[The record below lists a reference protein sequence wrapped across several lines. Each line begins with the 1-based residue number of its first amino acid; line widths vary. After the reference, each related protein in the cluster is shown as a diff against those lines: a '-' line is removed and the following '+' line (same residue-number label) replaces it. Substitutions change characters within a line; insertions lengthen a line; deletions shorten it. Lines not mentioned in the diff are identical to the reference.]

1 MKILKKQ
8 KNEKIRWIILL
19 LIFFL
24 VINLLI
30 LFTFK
35 GKLGGDESYEINKI
49 IQLTFQGDIFS
60 FRYYSEPYHYL
71 LYLMQI
77 PFTLPFYIL
86 FPANEFSS
94 FLGSVF
100 TSLIIM
106 LFMFITVDKYF
117 GKKSAILSCLV
128 FILSPIGLK
137 ISFIS
142 EDATGNNL
150 IIILF
155 ILFIYLFFNNN
166 KKTKILSAILLAF
179 LPLFSPYFLILVVF
193 CVIYLL
199 FKNFFDTR
207 NRKLFFKDIGTF
219 FIFFFLTLI
228 ILSPAYY
235 FIFQSVKEG
244 GHIPREEGI
253 HDKVI
258 NKVKSFPIY
267 FLYFKRSFVPFTD
280 QRYFNISD
288 ELFIKTILNLSFFI
302 YSILFI
308 ITLSYFTI
316 NNIMKK
322 NIKNIFF
329 LSLFPLFYIIFELFL
344 THRFV
349 DIYERIISVSIH
361 HIKLPIFVSF
371 IAISVLA
378 SKNKKVRVIF
388 YFFLLINLVSNI
400 FLIQS
405 IHYNNNLIN
414 YNLGNENRVGSLSER
429 NTIKEEIFEKYGNN
443 LTMETHNLLNKNK
456 NITSSLRL
464 GFNAREI
471 DFLDD
476 NIDYILYGFGIKLFY
491 LGNDKNLASNLC
503 NFLYE
508 EDKIYQ
514 CKRGY
519 LMSDSAF
526 IKYLENY

>member
-1 MKILKKQ
+1 
-8 KNEKIRWIILL
+8 
-19 LIFFL
+19 
-24 VINLLI
+24 
-30 LFTFK
+30 
-35 GKLGGDESYEINKI
+35 
-49 IQLTFQGDIFS
+49 
-60 FRYYSEPYHYL
+60 
-71 LYLMQI
+71 
-77 PFTLPFYIL
+77 
-86 FPANEFSS
+86 
-94 FLGSVF
+94 
-100 TSLIIM
+100 
-106 LFMFITVDKYF
+106 
-117 GKKSAILSCLV
+117 
-128 FILSPIGLK
+128 
-137 ISFIS
+137 
-142 EDATGNNL
+142 
-150 IIILF
+150 
-155 ILFIYLFFNNN
+155 
-166 KKTKILSAILLAF
+166 
-179 LPLFSPYFLILVVF
+179 
-193 CVIYLL
+193 
-199 FKNFFDTR
+199 
-207 NRKLFFKDIGTF
+207 
-219 FIFFFLTLI
+219 
-228 ILSPAYY
+228 
-235 FIFQSVKEG
+235 
-244 GHIPREEGI
+244 
-253 HDKVI
+253 
-258 NKVKSFPIY
+258 
-267 FLYFKRSFVPFTD
+267 
-280 QRYFNISD
+280 
-288 ELFIKTILNLSFFI
+288 
-302 YSILFI
+302 
-308 ITLSYFTI
+308 
-316 NNIMKK
+316 
-322 NIKNIFF
+322 
-329 LSLFPLFYIIFELFL
+329 
-344 THRFV
+344 V